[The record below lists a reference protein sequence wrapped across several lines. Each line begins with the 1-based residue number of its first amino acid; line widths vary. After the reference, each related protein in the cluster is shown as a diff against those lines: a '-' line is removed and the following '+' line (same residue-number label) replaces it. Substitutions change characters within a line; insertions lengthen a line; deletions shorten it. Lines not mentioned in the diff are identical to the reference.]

1 MIALIIL
8 NGLTIYSFVVF
19 AVWTKKKFKSNLETN
34 IKVTNILTMHSA
46 RLDILND
53 QTSQIL
59 TQLNKSIVALVD
71 HINLM
76 VDKLNELKDEMEKP
90 SLVTK
95 IELKVSDFDM
105 LGPQFYNT
113 DLTLDSILDKINE
126 CGIDSLTDEEKEFLD
141 KNNK

>member
-53 QTSQIL
+53 QNSQIL

-76 VDKLNELKDEMEKP
+76 VDKLNELKEEMEKP

-95 IELKVSDFDM
+95 IELKVSDFDI

>member
-53 QTSQIL
+53 QNSQIL

-76 VDKLNELKDEMEKP
+76 VDKLNDLKEEMEKP